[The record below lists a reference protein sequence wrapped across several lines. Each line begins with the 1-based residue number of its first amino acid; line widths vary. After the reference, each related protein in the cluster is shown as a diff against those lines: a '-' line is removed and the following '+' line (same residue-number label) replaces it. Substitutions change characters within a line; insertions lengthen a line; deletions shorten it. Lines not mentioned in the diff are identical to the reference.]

1 MLNVQGNKLKA
12 VPPSIGNLASLQ
24 SLILQGTIVFFP
36 PALSQI
42 YVFSYKQRGLWKTL
56 MLLFTANDLRGLPPE
71 VGNLKS
77 LRTLN
82 ISENSNLP
90 GVPPTLARVRTLEV
104 K

>member
-1 MLNVQGNKLKA
+1 ML
-12 VPPSIGNLASLQ
+12 
-24 SLILQGTIVFFP
+24 
-36 PALSQI
+36 
-42 YVFSYKQRGLWKTL
+42 
-56 MLLFTANDLRGLPPE
+56 LLFTANDLRGLPPE

-77 LRTLN
+77 LRTLI

>member
-1 MLNVQGNKLKA
+1 MFSHTSKEAYALML
-12 VPPSIGNLASLQ
+12 
-24 SLILQGTIVFFP
+24 
-36 PALSQI
+36 
-42 YVFSYKQRGLWKTL
+42 
-56 MLLFTANDLRGLPPE
+56 LLFTANDLRGLPPE
-71 VGNLKS
+71 IGNLKS

>member
-1 MLNVQGNKLKA
+1 
-12 VPPSIGNLASLQ
+12 
-24 SLILQGTIVFFP
+24 
-36 PALSQI
+36 
-42 YVFSYKQRGLWKTL
+42 